1 MKKIIYAQLS
11 TLPFLTTYYS
21 IAHFHI
27 HIITIIEM
35 LALLAASTL
44 AVSGA
49 MAQLLPT
56 EIAGLR

>member
-1 MKKIIYAQLS
+1 MHSYQPYRFSPPTTRL
-11 TLPFLTTYYS
+11 LTR
-21 IAHFHI
+21 I

-49 MAQLLPT
+49 MAQILPT
-56 EIAGLR
+56 EIFGLR